1 MMSELPTETV
11 CDQAAKVNNANAKL
25 RGAIAIKQQK
35 LDTHENNNNDAQ
47 KEQQHNMHNN
57 KTLEEGDDKVEEND
71 DDANQNYIAKNADD
85 DKKFSIAMR
94 KVNPTWK
101 VLYCLNLIILI
112 FISKEVRLLP
122 I

>member
-11 CDQAAKVNNANAKL
+11 EGLGEDQAAKVNNAKAEL
-25 RGAIAIKQQK
+25 RDAKQQK
-35 LDTHENNNNDAQ
+35 LDNDAP
-47 KEQQHNMHNN
+47 QHNNMHNN

-94 KVNPTWK
+94 KVHTETK